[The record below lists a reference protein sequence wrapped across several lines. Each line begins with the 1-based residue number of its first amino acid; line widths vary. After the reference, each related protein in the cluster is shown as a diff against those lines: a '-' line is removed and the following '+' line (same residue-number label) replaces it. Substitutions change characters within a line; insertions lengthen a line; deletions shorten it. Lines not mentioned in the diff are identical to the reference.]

1 MAIWIVWG
9 KIIFSATKE
18 FFNANSTRGLL
29 SSLDHFESYSQAT
42 VNLFPIL
49 VASLRVNLNDCRPQ
63 GNNFIRTTA
72 RGNIFILSYEYLT

>member
-18 FFNANSTRGLL
+18 FLNANSTRGLL
-29 SSLDHFESYSQAT
+29 SSSAHFESYSQAT

-63 GNNFIRTTA
+63 GNHLFRTTA
-72 RGNIFILSYEYLT
+72 RDNIFILSYKYLT